1 MNKSIIFWNRK
12 LYKRT
17 LHEEEKPYSEL
28 RSVYYTHLILKPL
41 FSYFHRNH
49 DDNRSFGLLI
59 WFRSI
64 FFVIQCVFL
73 NITTFFVHFSSRAN
87 LYQIMNLNYVQ
98 NSKKIHTQINEK
110 KNENEY
116 SYSKLEEIHI
126 KILWVCASYRVL
138 NKRKKI
144 ISIFTS
150 TKYRIVWKI
159 SNIWHLKNV
168 KCNKLCYFRHVLN
181 QLSQQSWHCV
191 FFACRESDPSIEKSH
206 F

>member
-1 MNKSIIFWNRK
+1 MCFFK
-12 LYKRT
+12 
-17 LHEEEKPYSEL
+17 
-28 RSVYYTHLILKPL
+28 YYD
-41 FSYFHRNH
+41 F
-49 DDNRSFGLLI
+49 
-59 WFRSI
+59 FR
-64 FFVIQCVFL
+64 
-73 NITTFFVHFSSRAN
+73 TFFFDSEFVSNNEFELCSK
-87 LYQIMNLNYVQ
+87 LEK
-98 NSKKIHTQINEK
+98 NSYSNKWNKKKQ
-110 KNENEY
+110 NEY

-126 KILWVCASYRVL
+126 KILWVCASFRVL
-138 NKRKKI
+138 NKQKKI

-150 TKYRIVWKI
+150 TKYRIVWQI